1 MNNVGDWLISNKLT
15 LNIDKSKYMI
25 IHRKKNKIS
34 DEFSLAINGSK
45 LERCKQYKYLGVFID
60 DKLTWKSH
68 VQHICTK
75 IGRTCGALA
84 KLRYCLDMNSL
95 KSVYYALVYSHIQYC
110 NLIWGDATE
119 TILKPLHTLLNRIV
133 RIMTFA
139 PFQSSNPQ
147 QFYDEIEI
155 LNLKQIHILE
165 KAKFMFKF
173 KNKKLPSNFDG
184 YFQEA
189 GEHHNYNYK

>member
-1 MNNVGDWLISNKLT
+1 
-15 LNIDKSKYMI
+15 
-25 IHRKKNKIS
+25 
-34 DEFSLAINGSK
+34 
-45 LERCKQYKYLGVFID
+45 
-60 DKLTWKSH
+60 
-68 VQHICTK
+68 
-75 IGRTCGALA
+75 
-84 KLRYCLDMNSL
+84 
-95 KSVYYALVYSHIQYC
+95 
-110 NLIWGDATE
+110 
-119 TILKPLHTLLNRIV
+119 
-133 RIMTFA
+133 MTFA

-189 GEHHNYNYK
+189 GEHHNYNLRSSNQQNYQQSRVRTSYGQRKI